1 MRRTW
6 ARSTGVD
13 IEAPAVMGA
22 GAGVIQAMFLKP
34 GNWFRDRRI
43 AEGSRRQGR
52 VALCTLSPS
61 PSPGCAR
68 WALCLAGV
76 LRGHQRAHQG
86 PLRRLRLVEGLA
98 LALRLAERVRV
109 AARRW
114 GGCWG

>member
-1 MRRTW
+1 
-6 ARSTGVD
+6 
-13 IEAPAVMGA
+13 
-22 GAGVIQAMFLKP
+22 MFLKP

-86 PLRRLRLVEGLA
+86 PLRRLRLVEGVA